1 MLRYQIRVRGH
12 LSRDWW
18 DKFNGLTV
26 APMPD
31 GETLLFG
38 GVPDQS
44 ALFGM
49 LSRIQGVGLPLISM
63 HCVRV
68 KQKAENRRQKAE

>member
-1 MLRYQIRVRGH
+1 MLRCQIRVRGH

-49 LSRIQGVGLPLISM
+49 LSRIQGVGLPLISI
-63 HCVRV
+63 HCVSV
-68 KQKAENRRQKAE
+68 KAEGRNQKEK